1 MNYFYLLFLL
11 LVFPLVLLLRAL
23 AFKPKKQNKLIV
35 ENVDMDFDKAISRFS
50 GMIKIPT
57 VSHADV
63 SLEDPSVF
71 KKFQDYLNDAYPLV
85 TKTCPRR
92 ILGPKGLLYHWKGKS
107 SEKASVF
114 MAHYDVVP
122 VNREGWSQDP
132 FGAEIIDNVL
142 WGRGTLDTKCTL
154 CGVMEAAEYLLSKG
168 FIPEHDIYL
177 SFSGDEEPHGPSCP
191 AIVEELKKE
200 NINVEFVLDEG
211 GAVVEGVF
219 PGIKERFAVIGIGEK
234 GQMDVEL
241 SMESKGGHASTPPKH
256 TIVGKLAQAVCNIE
270 NNPLPM
276 HVTPPVSAMFDVLG
290 RHAGLGMR
298 LVFANLKVFYPL
310 FNMLTKKTGGEL
322 NAMLRTTTAV
332 TKMAGSDA
340 FNVIPPKASIG
351 INIRYL
357 AEDGRENIIS
367 HFKRVIKNEDVK
379 IEVKY
384 DEEPSRYSKI
394 DSPEFELLSDAI
406 RQTWEKTLVTP
417 YLMMACSDSRHYSK
431 ISDKVYRFSAMH
443 LTKEERGLIHGND
456 ERIRLDEF
464 KRTLAFFVRIMNKF

>member
-1 MNYFYLLFLL
+1 
-11 LVFPLVLLLRAL
+11 
-23 AFKPKKQNKLIV
+23 
-35 ENVDMDFDKAISRFS
+35 
-50 GMIKIPT
+50 
-57 VSHADV
+57 
-63 SLEDPSVF
+63 
-71 KKFQDYLNDAYPLV
+71 
-85 TKTCPRR
+85 
-92 ILGPKGLLYHWKGKS
+92 
-107 SEKASVF
+107 
-114 MAHYDVVP
+114 
-122 VNREGWSQDP
+122 
-132 FGAEIIDNVL
+132 
-142 WGRGTLDTKCTL
+142 
-154 CGVMEAAEYLLSKG
+154 
-168 FIPEHDIYL
+168 
-177 SFSGDEEPHGPSCP
+177 
-191 AIVEELKKE
+191 
-200 NINVEFVLDEG
+200 
-211 GAVVEGVF
+211 
-219 PGIKERFAVIGIGEK
+219 
-234 GQMDVEL
+234 
-241 SMESKGGHASTPPKH
+241 
-256 TIVGKLAQAVCNIE
+256 
-270 NNPLPM
+270 
-276 HVTPPVSAMFDVLG
+276 
-290 RHAGLGMR
+290 MR

-332 TKMAGSDA
+332 TKMSGSDA

-367 HFKRVIKNEDVK
+367 HFKRVIKNEAVK

-394 DSPEFELLSDAI
+394 DCPEFELLSNAI